1 MATYTITATLTKTY
15 EIKVEAADAAAAIAS
30 LDDWIADDFEGYE
43 TGAQWTMEAK

>member
-1 MATYTITATLTKTY
+1 MKYTITATLTKTY
-15 EIKVEAADAAAAIAS
+15 EIEVFATDPQNAIAT